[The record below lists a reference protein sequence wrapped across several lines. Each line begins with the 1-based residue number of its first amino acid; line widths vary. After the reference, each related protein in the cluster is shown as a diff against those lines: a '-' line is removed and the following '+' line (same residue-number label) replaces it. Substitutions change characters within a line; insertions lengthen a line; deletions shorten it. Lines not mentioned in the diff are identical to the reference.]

1 MRWVYY
7 FLCLLA
13 LLVEP
18 KIYSQSNIPL
28 LMDLD
33 LINSKNVRVLQD
45 LDYQNLKARVLREL
59 EHSWCSQE
67 KGRLIMDLVV
77 LGRPSICVE
86 IGVFSGATLL
96 PIAAVLKFLGE
107 GDVYAIDPWSNQEA
121 TMNMEMGDPNRAW
134 WLDVDFDAAYRSFQ
148 ALLLKWQL
156 SPFCH
161 VMRLTSDKAIKY
173 IKTIDFLHLDGDY
186 SAQGSIR
193 DVELYLPKVP
203 KGGYTL
209 LSNLL
214 LTVHDE
220 QPKMAALDRLL
231 DYCEIIH
238 ELDHGNSLL
247 LRKIID

>member
-77 LGRPSICVE
+77 LGRP
-86 IGVFSGATLL
+86 L
-96 PIAAVLKFLGE
+96 
-107 GDVYAIDPWSNQEA
+107 
-121 TMNMEMGDPNRAW
+121 
-134 WLDVDFDAAYRSFQ
+134 
-148 ALLLKWQL
+148 
-156 SPFCH
+156 
-161 VMRLTSDKAIKY
+161 
-173 IKTIDFLHLDGDY
+173 
-186 SAQGSIR
+186 
-193 DVELYLPKVP
+193 
-203 KGGYTL
+203 
-209 LSNLL
+209 
-214 LTVHDE
+214 
-220 QPKMAALDRLL
+220 
-231 DYCEIIH
+231 
-238 ELDHGNSLL
+238 
-247 LRKIID
+247 